1 MKCHLK
7 FKRLCDYL
15 QFFGRFLIILKMNA
29 MKRLIIY
36 LAIILLILP
45 ACTKLSDNKSSRFLL
60 AGIKGSKGSEIVC
73 VNVDSGVVVNTTPID
88 CYVFGSTVYD
98 PESGGYGYVNC
109 DSVFMLVNP
118 ETGKLIKSVKLPGFV
133 SQSVI
138 DIKENMLI
146 GMYTVITYGEQ
157 PDSTGSKSGKD
168 GPPVYTNYVIKVDL
182 ANGTIVSEK
191 EIDIGD
197 GAYMCTSYFN
207 QADKGY
213 VMMRADKTLITIN
226 PSTGAIVKE
235 VPVGKVLTNPVYYS
249 VNNTIIGLSYSEAN
263 ERNYLEVVNAE
274 TGSVISSIIVD
285 QEKGYIG
292 CLSGYDPESN
302 CYITV
307 NSDYKV
313 LFYDITSGE
322 IKKTYMLDDPMNDIK
337 FWRKE

>member
-1 MKCHLK
+1 VLK
-7 FKRLCDYL
+7 LNTIPDLHKLS
-15 QFFGRFLIILKMNA
+15 A

-36 LAIILLILP
+36 AFLAFLILL
-45 ACTKLSDNKSSRFLL
+45 ACTKLSDNKGSRFLL

-73 VNVDSGVVVNTTPID
+73 VNVDSGGVVHTTPID

-98 PESGGYGYVNC
+98 PNSGGYGYVNC
-109 DSVFMLVNP
+109 DSVFIMLNP
-118 ETGKLIKSVKLPGFV
+118 ETGKITKSVKLPGFV

-138 DIKENMLI
+138 DTKDNMLI
-146 GMYTVITYGEQ
+146 GMYTKITYGEP
-157 PDSTGSKSGKD
+157 PDSTGTKSASD
-168 GPPVYTNYVIKVDL
+168 GPPIYTNYVIKIDL

-207 QADKGY
+207 QADEGY
-213 VMMRADKTLITIN
+213 VMLRSDKTLITIN
-226 PSTGAIVKE
+226 PSTGAVVKE
-235 VPVGKVLTNPVYYS
+235 VYVGKVLTNPVYYS
-249 VNNTIIGLSYSEAN
+249 VNNTIIGLYYSEAN
-263 ERNYLEVVNAE
+263 ERNYLEVINAE

-292 CLSGYDPESN
+292 CLSGYDAESD

-322 IKKTYMLDDPMNDIK
+322 IRKTYMLDDPMNDIK
-337 FWRKE
+337 FWREQ

>member
-1 MKCHLK
+1 
-7 FKRLCDYL
+7 
-15 QFFGRFLIILKMNA
+15 

-36 LAIILLILP
+36 IAIMLLILP
-45 ACTKLSDNKSSRFLL
+45 ACTKPSENKSSRFLL
-60 AGIKGSKGSEIVC
+60 AGITGSKGSEIVC
-73 VNVDSGVVVNTTPID
+73 VNVDSGGVVNTTPID

-98 PESGGYGYVNC
+98 PVSGGYGYVNC

-118 ETGKLIKSVKLPGFV
+118 ETGKLLKSVKLPGFV
-133 SQSVI
+133 SQAVI
-138 DIKENMLI
+138 DIKDNMLI

-157 PDSTGSKSGKD
+157 PDSTGSKSLRD

-191 EIDIGD
+191 KIDIGD

-213 VMMRADKTLITIN
+213 VMLRADKTLITIN

-235 VPVGKVLTNPVYYS
+235 VYVGKVLTNPVYYS
-249 VNNTIIGLSYSEAN
+249 VNNTIIGMSYSEAN
-263 ERNYLEVVNAE
+263 ERNYLEVINAE

-285 QEKGYIG
+285 QEKGYVG

-322 IKKTYMLDDPMNDIK
+322 IKKTYILDDPMNDIK
-337 FWRKE
+337 FWRKL